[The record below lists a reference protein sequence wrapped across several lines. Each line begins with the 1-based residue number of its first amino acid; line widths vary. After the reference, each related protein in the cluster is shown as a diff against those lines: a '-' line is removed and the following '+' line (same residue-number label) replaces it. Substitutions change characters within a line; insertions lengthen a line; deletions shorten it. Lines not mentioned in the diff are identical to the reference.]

1 MNKGIVSSGL
11 KSLMLI
17 NEGLRQ
23 LEESQVS
30 PQGPEGLPTLA
41 KQLAMAGQQAQG
53 QQVSLPS
60 GVAQPIMDDVAKKST
75 IGASVTAPIEG
86 LPQPVPPPAQAM
98 AQGGIAGLRADNM
111 RSFKE
116 GGVLGF
122 EEGEKVPKAKEESSS
137 PVGRFFKGITD
148 DFSQRSERDELAQ
161 KVEDLYYKKAT
172 FPGLFMEQTG
182 EERENAKKIMDRL
195 PKMSIGELK
204 AIASGEPQ
212 KAPIDSLLKGIPRP
226 TESESIKYMRLNKN
240 KQPNRETLSPEV
252 IARQNQEA
260 LQTSMYQDPNRARL
274 DTQAAY
280 TPPVAPTAPRPAGP
294 AASQGIAG
302 LAPAGFDLAA
312 AMKQMPPELTQSSK
326 DYQDAI
332 RNKIDFS
339 GQQLSNLD
347 QTRQEM
353 LANRARQDKEA
364 PYLNLQKMF
373 AQGAKSGYAG
383 MGEANI
389 AAKEAQQ
396 TLMEARA
403 AQDALARDK
412 IVAIKAA
419 NQAEKIGDK
428 AGILAA
434 NKDLAV
440 IGVDMAKIN
449 AQIEAAKISAAA
461 SIEHANI
468 MARAS
473 AAKSALEASIERDK
487 MEMKNEEMKMA
498 KADASYKAMND
509 SIGNYMAKKQAVLAN
524 SDKIFA
530 LEKDSLMK
538 MAGTNEDSKKEF
550 EEAKLE
556 HEAKKIREGAV
567 YDQYINNVENVMH
580 KRFGVSH
587 GVLAPLDQKAVAAPS
602 GNRIKL
608 GQL

>member
-30 PQGPEGLPTLA
+30 PQGPDGLPTLA
-41 KQLAMAGQQAQG
+41 KQLAMAGQQAQA

-60 GVAQPIMDDVAKKST
+60 GVAQPIMEDVAKKST
-75 IGASVTAPIEG
+75 IGESVTAPIEG
-86 LPQPVPPPAQAM
+86 LPQQPVAGVPQPAQAM

-122 EEGEKVPKAKEESSS
+122 EGGKEVPKAEEAPKPKYAFDYITKFLSEPADIPKSIQEQNIRQQILKEASASGNDKLLNDPS
-137 PVGRFFKGITD
+137 
-148 DFSQRSERDELAQ
+148 
-161 KVEDLYYKKAT
+161 
-172 FPGLFMEQTG
+172 
-182 EERENAKKIMDRL
+182 
-195 PKMSIGELK
+195 
-204 AIASGEPQ
+204 AIAKEIQLRMP
-212 KAPIDSLLKGIPRP
+212 KPPAKIAKIDSLLEGIARP
-226 TESESIKYMRLNKN
+226 TESESIKYMRLNKD
-240 KQPNRETLSPEV
+240 KQPNREPLPPEV

-280 TPPVAPTAPRPAGP
+280 TPPVAPRPARPAGP
-294 AASQGIAG
+294 SGGPAQG
-302 LAPAGFDLAA
+302 LASLTPGGFDLAA

-332 RNKIDFS
+332 RNKTDFS

-353 LANRARQDKEA
+353 LANRARQDKET

-473 AAKSALEASIERDK
+473 AAKDALNASIERDK
-487 MEMKNEEMKMA
+487 MEMKTEEMKIA

-530 LEKDSLMK
+530 FENDNLMK
-538 MAGTNEDSKKEF
+538 MAGTNEDSRKQF
-550 EEAKLE
+550 EEAKLA
-556 HEAKKIREGAV
+556 HEAKKLREGAA
-567 YDQYINNVENVMH
+567 YDQYINNVEDVMH

-587 GVLAPLDQKAVAAPS
+587 GVLARIDPKAVAAPT
-602 GNRIKL
+602 KTYKY
-608 GQL
+608 

>member
-122 EEGEKVPKAKEESSS
+122 ADGEEVPKAKEESSS

-172 FPGLFMEQTG
+172 FPGLFMDQTG
-182 EERENAKKIMDRL
+182 EERENAKKVMARL

-212 KAPIDSLLKGIPRP
+212 KAPLIKDSP
-226 TESESIKYMRLNKN
+226 TEEALLKYMRLNKD
-240 KQPNRETLSPEV
+240 KQPNREPLPPEV

-260 LQTSMYQDPNRARL
+260 LQTINYQDPNRARL

-280 TPPVAPTAPRPAGP
+280 TPPVAPTAPRPGPVGP

-468 MARAS
+468 MAKAS
-473 AAKSALEASIERDK
+473 AANSALNASIERDK

-550 EEAKLE
+550 EEAKLA

-567 YDQYINNVENVMH
+567 YDQYINNVEDVMH

-587 GVLAPLDQKAVAAPS
+587 GVPARLDQKALAAPT
-602 GNRIKL
+602 KTYKY
-608 GQL
+608 